1 MWKVGGGEEQVL
13 ASICDSPA
21 VGFLPLLVTNKPCPP
36 PFHSTK
42 EAMSLFLISNASLR
56 FGSNSYIEDAGEMC
70 VDIATL
76 SSGYL
81 V

>member
-1 MWKVGGGEEQVL
+1 MEGGGEEQVL

-21 VGFLPLLVTNKPCPP
+21 VGFLPLLVTKKPP
-36 PFHSTK
+36 PPPRPHSTK

-56 FGSNSYIEDAGEMC
+56 RFGSNSYIEDAGEMY

-76 SSGYL
+76 SSGFL